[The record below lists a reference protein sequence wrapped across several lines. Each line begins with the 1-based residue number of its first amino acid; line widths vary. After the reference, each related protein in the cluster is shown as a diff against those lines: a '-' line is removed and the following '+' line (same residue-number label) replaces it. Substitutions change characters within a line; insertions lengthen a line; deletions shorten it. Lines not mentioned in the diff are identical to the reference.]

1 MMSLYG
7 SSIASYK
14 WSNIGLMYFVDLV
27 IYILY
32 ASFQVSVQKI
42 LKIISEFE
50 YKYFGYLGFR

>member
-1 MMSLYG
+1 
-7 SSIASYK
+7 
-14 WSNIGLMYFVDLV
+14 MYFVDLV

-32 ASFQVSVQKI
+32 ASFQVSV